1 MKKIFLMM
9 AAIVPLILAGCA
21 GGSKKGVDSG
31 RFILE
36 EEAPM
41 ARQAYYDRT
50 MVPNVALN
58 GVPGDDAPARPLD
71 RERYAAR
78 DENAFKDVKIYP
90 TSVFSVDVDNAS
102 YSNVRRFLN
111 RSQLPPAGSVRIEEM
126 INYFKYDYPAPTGN
140 EPVAL
145 NAEIGTCPWNNAHY
159 LIRLGLKAREIDTK
173 SLPSSNFV
181 FLLDVSGSMDEP
193 NKLPLLVKAFKIL
206 VDQLGENDRV
216 SVVTYAAGDSIYCSG
231 LPCTAKGKDSIINIL
246 EHLHADGYTAGGQAI
261 QKAYDVAMK
270 NFVRGGNN
278 RVILATDGD
287 FNVGVSSTAG
297 LKQLIEEEREK
308 GVFITVLGLGMY
320 NLNDEMMSTIA
331 DAGNGNYY
339 YIDNVS
345 EAKKALGTELWG
357 TVFTVAK
364 DVKLLVDF
372 NPNLVKGYR
381 LIGYEKRL
389 LNNEDFNNDKK
400 DAGDMGAGHTVTA
413 LYELIP
419 ASSDEQIG
427 DGGTS
432 TPSEY
437 VTTKAS
443 GDKTNWLTIKFRYKN
458 PTDTVSQL
466 SQLKVDKSFLKKH
479 NSNDFKLASLVAEF
493 GMVLSNSKYCQ
504 VKLSEISENLKPI
517 PSDDHGYIDE
527 LKVLVRKAADLKE

>member
-1 MKKIFLMM
+1 MATAAMM
-9 AAIVPLILAGCA
+9 LAGC
-21 GGSKKGVDSG
+21 SMNTKKGVDGG
-31 RFILE
+31 RYVYPEVEMQYLRQ
-36 EEAPM
+36 EANYT
-41 ARQAYYDRT
+41 RST
-50 MVPNVALN
+50 KSEALKM
-58 GVPGDDAPARPLD
+58 GAPAIDNDNPDRPLD

-78 DENAFKDVKIYP
+78 DENAFKDVRIYP

-102 YSNVRRFLN
+102 YSNVRRFIN
-111 RSQLPPAGSVRIEEM
+111 QGQLPPAGSVRVEEM
-126 INYFKYDYPAPTGN
+126 INYFKYDYPAPKGS

-145 NAEIGTCPWNNAHY
+145 NAEIGACPWNNAHY

-173 SLPSSNFV
+173 ALPASNFV
-181 FLLDVSGSMDEP
+181 FLLDISGSMDEP
-193 NKLPLLVKAFKIL
+193 NKLPLLVKAFRIL
-206 VDQLGENDRV
+206 LEKLGDNDRV
-216 SVVTYAAGDSIYCSG
+216 SVVTYASGDSIRCSG
-231 LPCTAKGKDSIINIL
+231 VRCTAKGKDSIVNIL
-246 EHLHADGYTAGGQAI
+246 EHLQARGYTAGGSAI
-261 QKAYDVAMK
+261 QKAYSLAVK
-270 NFVRGGNN
+270 NFVNGGNN

-287 FNVGVSSTAG
+287 FNVGISSTAG
-297 LKQLIEEEREK
+297 LKKLIEEEREK

-357 TVFTVAK
+357 TVYTVAK
-364 DVKLLVDF
+364 DVKILVDF

-389 LNNEDFNNDKK
+389 LNNEDFNDDKK

-427 DGGTS
+427 SGGTS

-437 VTTKAS
+437 VQTTPS

-466 SQLKVDKSFLKKH
+466 SQLKVDGSFLKKQ
-479 NSNDFKLASLVAEF
+479 NTNNFKLASLVAEF
-493 GMVLSNSKYCQ
+493 GMVLSDSKYCS
-504 VKLSEISENLKPI
+504 VKLSEISNSLKSI
-517 PSDDHGYIDE
+517 PSDDNGYIDE